1 MKNLLFISLSCL
13 TFTAYGQTREFANT
27 IKVEDSDSKEV
38 ILEKAAHIVP
48 TANQLRSLEN
58 EFIAFVHLG
67 QIHLPVW
74 NGNRQGRSQNF

>member
-38 ILEKAAHIVP
+38 ILEKSSTYRP
-48 TANQLRSLEN
+48 NS
-58 EFIAFVHLG
+58 
-67 QIHLPVW
+67 
-74 NGNRQGRSQNF
+74 